1 MGKKENELIGRNVID
16 LEKEGIYTPSITRLV
31 LEQKKKVSAIQTTK
45 EGRRLMV
52 VGTPIKNEQ
61 GEVIRVINASR
72 DITEVSQM
80 QSEISEMKRLIA
92 GYKQELMELKKIKQK
107 R

>member
-1 MGKKENELIGRNVID
+1 
-16 LEKEGIYTPSITRLV
+16 
-31 LEQKKKVSAIQTTK
+31 
-45 EGRRLMV
+45 MV